1 MTTGND
7 TKIKSKKCRFII
19 KNDDIVKLMEAYQ
32 EQYEEGVLDYLTN
45 FTNLGEINN
54 YLFNKGYISK
64 ESRDFFIEQRLPL
77 EEIFLEDDNAVYPEV
92 PSQAYINGKY
102 NNDQYEE
109 RQNKAFYIMA
119 EYMQSHQEI
128 FMALCLVLYSAN
140 NMYSVK
146 ALENSRCKY
155 ELCERF
161 VNHLYKYVELHNIDF
176 GGIEIEE
183 ENQKLK
189 DNLKSLA
196 MFS

>member
-1 MTTGND
+1 M
-7 TKIKSKKCRFII
+7 IKDKNKKYRFII
-19 KNDDIVKLMEAYQ
+19 KNTDIVKLMEAYQ

-45 FTNLGEINN
+45 FTNLREINN
-54 YLFNKGYISK
+54 YLFDKGYISK

-77 EEIFLEDDNAVYPEV
+77 EEIFLEDDNAVYPED

-146 ALENSRCKY
+146 ALENSRYKY

-161 VNHLYKYVELHNIDF
+161 VNYLYKYIELHNIDF
-176 GGIEIEE
+176 EGIKVEE
-183 ENQKLK
+183 ENQKSK
-189 DNLKSLA
+189 DNLKSLD